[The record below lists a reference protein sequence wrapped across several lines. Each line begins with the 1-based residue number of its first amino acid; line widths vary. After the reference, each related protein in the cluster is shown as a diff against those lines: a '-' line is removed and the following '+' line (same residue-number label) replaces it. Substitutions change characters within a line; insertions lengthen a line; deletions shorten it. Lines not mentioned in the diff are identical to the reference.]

1 MNKCILKCDVDDHN
15 TNTGENL
22 SLLPWIGIL
31 DIFGFEHFEHGN
43 HFETFLVSV
52 VVVIKSF
59 HAHPIFLSKIKINT
73 ANESV
78 QDLFNLE
85 VLEVK

>member
-1 MNKCILKCDVDDHN
+1 MNKSILKCDVDDHN

-52 VVVIKSF
+52 VVVMKS
-59 HAHPIFLSKIKINT
+59 LSRSSNISFQNKDKYR
-73 ANESV
+73 
-78 QDLFNLE
+78 
-85 VLEVK
+85 K